1 MASAFKSYLKRT
13 LYKFN
18 LRQKFV
24 PPVGHV
30 DFGDLYRTA
39 PLSTRFG
46 KDRGGP
52 VDRIYIENFLQA
64 NRSLVK
70 GRVLEVANNHYT
82 KTIGG
87 AAVTRSDVLHIEENY
102 PGATII
108 ADLGSPI
115 NLDENLFDCIILTQT
130 LQFIYDCPQAV
141 ANCYKILKPGG
152 CLLLTVPGISHIGKD
167 PWNWYWSFT
176 SFSVRRMLSGVF
188 GEKGTT
194 VEAFGNLLTAS
205 AFLYGMGKAEIKQ
218 KDYDLHDPA
227 YQVIIT
233 AVGRKPVQ

>member
-1 MASAFKSYLKRT
+1 MALPLTSYLKRT
-13 LYKFN
+13 LYK
-18 LRQKFV
+18 LHLSQKFV
-24 PPVGHV
+24 PKVGCV
-30 DFGDLYRTA
+30 DFGDLYRTT
-39 PLSTRFG
+39 PLSKRFG

-64 NRSLVK
+64 NRSLVR

-87 AAVTRSDVLHIEENY
+87 ASVTRSDVLHIEKNY
-102 PGATII
+102 PGATVI
-108 ADLGSPI
+108 ADLGKPVD
-115 NLDENLFDCIILTQT
+115 LDENLFDCIILTQT

-176 SFSVRRMLSGVF
+176 TFSISRMLVEVF
-188 GEKGTT
+188 GQEGTK
-194 VEAFGNLLTAS
+194 VEAFGNVLTAS
-205 AFLYGMGKAEIKQ
+205 AFLYGMGKEEIKQ
-218 KDYDLHDPA
+218 KDYEYHDPA
-227 YQVIIT
+227 YQVIVT
-233 AVGRKPVQ
+233 AVARKVA